1 MTEKDRKN
9 DMTEKTTPLTITDR
23 EYALPGNRACTGCGL
38 ALSYRHGLKG
48 LGEKTILTVPACC
61 LTVLQGMYPI
71 SSMTVP
77 CLNTAFETTAA
88 SAAGIR
94 AGLDALGKKDVTVVG
109 WAGDGGTAD
118 IGIQALSGAAERN
131 TDIIYVCYD
140 NEAYMN
146 TGTQK
151 SGSTPFGARTS
162 TTVDGKIGHKKD
174 MPRIMAAHD
183 IPYIATVSPSY
194 PMQLHDIF
202 KKAVDIKGTRYIHI
216 LVPCPPG
223 WGYSPE
229 LTVKMGKMAV
239 ECGMFDLYEIENGN
253 FSFYG
258 PSKRIAEKGGR
269 KPVDEYLKLQSRF
282 AGITDDTISELQ
294 QWVDRKWDS
303 YREMGCS
310 K

>member
-1 MTEKDRKN
+1 MTEMDRKN

-174 MPRIMAAHD
+174 MPRIMPRMIFHTSLRYLRHIQCSYTIFSKRPSILKA
-183 IPYIATVSPSY
+183 PATS
-194 PMQLHDIF
+194 I
-202 KKAVDIKGTRYIHI
+202 
-216 LVPCPPG
+216 
-223 WGYSPE
+223 
-229 LTVKMGKMAV
+229 
-239 ECGMFDLYEIENGN
+239 
-253 FSFYG
+253 FSF
-258 PSKRIAEKGGR
+258 PALR
-269 KPVDEYLKLQSRF
+269 
-282 AGITDDTISELQ
+282 AGDTRLS
-294 QWVDRKWDS
+294 
-303 YREMGCS
+303 
-310 K
+310 